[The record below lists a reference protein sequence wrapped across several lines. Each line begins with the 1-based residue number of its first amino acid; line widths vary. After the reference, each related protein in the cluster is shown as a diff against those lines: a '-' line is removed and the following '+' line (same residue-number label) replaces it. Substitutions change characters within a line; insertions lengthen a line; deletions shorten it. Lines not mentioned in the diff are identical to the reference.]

1 MTPEQRERRLQYEAA
16 LAAPIR
22 RPPTFLGTGGLW
34 MLLDS
39 EARCETWVSVYGM
52 PETPTCYP
60 GDAFMRIRMP
70 GAA

>member
-1 MTPEQRERRLQYEAA
+1 MNDRRLQYEAA

-34 MLLDS
+34 MLLD
-39 EARCETWVSVYGM
+39 EKAVCGAWVPVYGM

-70 GAA
+70 EAA